1 MIHREYHALRI
12 NAVLNDPSVLPWVAL
27 REQERP
33 LDLAPLLRDLR
44 NVLLM
49 TEDGLGGCFF
59 HWQEPGVYEVHI
71 QFLPAVRGKVALAAV
86 NASLHYMFVATDCME
101 LLTAI
106 PQANESAR
114 MMAQL
119 IHGRHEFT
127 EGEFNGSLVEHWAL
141 RYNDWLWTAPGLRQ
155 EGERF
160 HAGLEQEFAAAGL
173 AHDPHAE
180 SADHNRA
187 VGATVAMVLA
197 GQVDKGIILMRRWAR
212 TAGYSQPEIISR
224 SPLVLDIGE
233 PLALLAV
240 EAGAFRI
247 VPRS

>member
-1 MIHREYHALRI
+1 MVQREYHSRRI

-27 REQERP
+27 REQPRP
-33 LDLAPLLRDLR
+33 LDLGPLLRDLR
-44 NVLLM
+44 NILLV

-71 QFLPAVRGKVALAAV
+71 QFLPAVRGKSALAAV
-86 NASLHYMFVATDCME
+86 NASLHWMFTASDCME

-127 EGEFNGSLVEHWAL
+127 EGEFNGSPVEHWAL

-155 EGERF
+155 RGEEF
-160 HAGLEQEFAAAGL
+160 HRGLEAEFAAAGL
-173 AHDPHAE
+173 EHAAHAE
-180 SADHNRA
+180 SSDHNRA

-197 GQVDKGIILMRRWAR
+197 GQVDKGIILMARWAR
-212 TAGYSQPEIISR
+212 TAGYAMPAIVSR
-224 SPLVLDIGE
+224 SPLVIDIGE
-233 PLALLAV
+233 PAGLIAV
-240 EAGAFRI
+240 EAQSFRV